1 MANVGDR
8 VVIHGR
14 TVGTADRGG
23 TVVEARGEG
32 GGPPFLVRFD
42 DGHEVLVYPGPDLQV
57 THETGGGPASG

>member
-23 TVVEARGEG
+23 TVVEARGED
-32 GGPPFLVRFD
+32 GGPPYLVRFD

-57 THETGGGPASG
+57 AHPSEEAPPAG